1 MAYSTHDEIANFDF
15 SESTIVKVTVTENQ
29 LDIRCGDVMIPTSN
43 SQNTDVEKM
52 GTDELRIRMK
62 DIQKLEVKKDGY
74 RIYNL
79 DDTVRED
86 IPDRVI
92 PKEEWN
98 SLFESLEGQAIYSI
112 TKENDCYV
120 ICIDT
125 AETEVS
131 YTVSLE
137 AQSDL
142 ESWEDHHR
150 LPAYLRG

>member
-15 SESTIVKVTVTENQ
+15 SESTIVKLAVTENQ

-52 GTDELRIRMK
+52 GTDELLIRMK

-79 DDTVRED
+79 DDTVREE
-86 IPDRVI
+86 IPDKVI

-112 TKENDCYV
+112 TKENNCYV

-137 AQSDL
+137 AGSDL